1 MWRLERSDMWLPLVG
16 LLIGIII
23 GSVFSLRIPAQYARY
38 TAMAILAALDSVLGA
53 LRAELQGEYDSWI
66 FVTGFFGNAVLA
78 AGLTFVGDRM
88 GVELYLAAIVAFG
101 VRLFNNLAIVRRL
114 LLEAW
119 RGQASEPVGRE

>member
-1 MWRLERSDMWLPLVG
+1 MWLPVVG

-23 GSVFSLRIPAQYARY
+23 GSVFSLQIPAQYSRY

-53 LRAELQGEYDSWI
+53 LRAELQGEYDNQI

-78 AGLTFVGDRM
+78 AGLTFIGDRM

-101 VRLFNNLAIVRRL
+101 ARLFNNLAIVRRIL
-114 LLEAW
+114 LDSWQGA
-119 RGQASEPVGRE
+119 GR

>member
-1 MWRLERSDMWLPLVG
+1 MWLPLVG

-23 GSVFSLRIPAQYARY
+23 GAVFSLQIPAQYSRY

-53 LRAELQGEYDSWI
+53 LRAELQGEYDNLI
-66 FVTGFFGNAVLA
+66 FVTGFFGNAILA

-101 VRLFNNLAIVRRL
+101 VRLFNNLAIVRRIML
-114 LLEAW
+114 AAW
-119 RGQASEPVGRE
+119 RGAGSPR